1 MMHAAERR
9 WSESRMRENC
19 TSGSM
24 RGCRKR
30 TLRNAPVFYSTCPP
44 EKTAFR
50 PIFPKHYEQFLLST
64 FRGEYHGAICLET
77 LHPGHPVANLWFIAQ
92 IHCSISPAWYL
103 Y

>member
-44 EKTAFR
+44 ENNS
-50 PIFPKHYEQFLLST
+50 L
-64 FRGEYHGAICLET
+64 
-77 LHPGHPVANLWFIAQ
+77 
-92 IHCSISPAWYL
+92 
-103 Y
+103 